1 MFENHNLIPIDD
13 NPFDL
18 FKNWFE
24 TSRKSEINDPNAMTL
39 STISKDNK
47 PSSRIVLLKSYDCN
61 GFVFYTNSNSKK
73 GKSIETNNFVCLNFH
88 WKSQKRQVRI
98 EGNAK
103 IIDLNVAE
111 EYFQSRPRESKIGAW
126 ASDQSKKLLNRSE
139 LNKNFKD
146 FEEKYLNSTI
156 PRPTYWNGYIVDA
169 ELIEFWQEMPHR
181 LHDRVEYKKIKN
193 EWKSK
198 RLFP

>member
-24 TSRKSEINDPNAMTL
+24 TSSKSEINDANAMTL
-39 STISKDNK
+39 STISKNNK
-47 PSSRIVLLKSYDCN
+47 PSSRIVLLKSYDDN

-73 GKSIETNNFVCLNFH
+73 GKSIEANSFVCLNFH
-88 WKSQKRQVRI
+88 WKSNKRQVRI
-98 EGNAK
+98 EGIAK
-103 IIDLNVAE
+103 IIDFNSAE

-126 ASDQSKKLLNRSE
+126 ASDQSKKLLNRSV
-139 LNKNFKD
+139 LNKKFKD
-146 FEEKYLNSTI
+146 FEAKYLNLTI
-156 PRPTYWNGYIVDA
+156 PRPAYWNGYIVDA